1 MLKNLTHP
9 VCNAR
14 FYYCYHPG
22 HRCILPI
29 FGYSFHCPSAREI
42 LLIDMAERMQLE
54 VSNTEEALNITG
66 DNLSGD
72 EYAERPAV
80 NAYGSPVNVSRI
92 EPRLPVIQSPDQG
105 ALLSPCGKK
114 SSQLYIYPLQNTNIH
129 FFRCLFLKLKRDWL
143 WHCRF
148 AAAKTHVAE
157 RRVRGR

>member
-1 MLKNLTHP
+1 MTLLKNLTHP

-54 VSNTEEALNITG
+54 VSDSEEALNITG

-80 NAYGSPVNVSRI
+80 DAYGSPVNVSRI
-92 EPRLPVIQSPDQG
+92 EPRLAVIQSPDQA
-105 ALLSPCGKK
+105 ALLS
-114 SSQLYIYPLQNTNIH
+114 LV
-129 FFRCLFLKLKRDWL
+129 W
-143 WHCRF
+143 
-148 AAAKTHVAE
+148 
-157 RRVRGR
+157 